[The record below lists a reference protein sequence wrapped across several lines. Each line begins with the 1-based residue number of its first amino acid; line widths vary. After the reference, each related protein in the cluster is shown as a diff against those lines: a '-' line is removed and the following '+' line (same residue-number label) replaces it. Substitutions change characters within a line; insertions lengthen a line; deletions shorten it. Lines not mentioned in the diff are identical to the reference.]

1 MIMVPGQLDTVL
13 EDGLCVRVEI
23 LVVVFAVCRESVLL
37 LLLRCATQAGLGSV
51 GVSTPPGHQ
60 LPVTPVIPVL

>member
-1 MIMVPGQLDTVL
+1 MVSMIMVPGHLDTVL

-37 LLLRCATQAGLGSV
+37 LLLRCATQAGLGSAQSV
-51 GVSTPPGHQ
+51 AARRPGTSCQ
-60 LPVTPVIPVL
+60 

>member
-37 LLLRCATQAGLGSV
+37 LLLRCATQAGLGSAQS
-51 GVSTPPGHQ
+51 VSARRPATSCQ
-60 LPVTPVIPVL
+60 